1 MVIIGYGI
9 RVDYIRIYSF
19 PIILP
24 PLHNWVTIVGRGK
37 ALIRNLQIKLLSNLR
52 AFLKFFC
59 KQFMGWCCGHIV
71 DSADFIEF
79 AS

>member
-9 RVDYIRIYSF
+9 SVDYIRIYGD
-19 PIILP
+19 PIIHP
-24 PLHNWVTIVGRGK
+24 PLHNWVTIVTRRK
-37 ALIRNLQIKLLSNLR
+37 ALIRNLQFKLPLNLR